1 MQIFQTLDT
10 QYPVTSYK
18 LKQWVVIYMVN
29 FQEQGQLEKLAGWQ
43 GGRENAKYR
52 SECVGCLVT
61 VKVREVRRRMVKV
74 SWCLS
79 LSCER

>member
-29 FQEQGQLEKLAGWQ
+29 FQEQGQLEKLAGWE
-43 GGRENAKYR
+43 GGKMQ
-52 SECVGCLVT
+52 STG
-61 VKVREVRRRMVKV
+61 V
-74 SWCLS
+74 SVWDAWL
-79 LSCER
+79 E